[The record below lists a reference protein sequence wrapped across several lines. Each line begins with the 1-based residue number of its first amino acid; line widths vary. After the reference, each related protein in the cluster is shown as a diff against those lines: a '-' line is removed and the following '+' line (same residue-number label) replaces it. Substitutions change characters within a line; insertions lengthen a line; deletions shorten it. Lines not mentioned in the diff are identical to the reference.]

1 MMRWISRS
9 VVLGVLFSGIVSAKE
24 SVLVVYP
31 ENEVPLQPIYEAVM
45 TGIEH
50 QVGHTEQLAV
60 PADSQNI
67 QELLKPYHPD
77 HIIALGK
84 SATEAI
90 SHSGNQAQLRVG
102 MLAFKPPDYLGVS
115 LTLDSSHLAQKLKQ
129 LAPFIK
135 RVYAVQDTRHPAVS
149 ANKATK
155 PDTPEIVIREGED
168 MIATIR
174 LLGHLVEEEATT
186 SDAVLMPA
194 NLPNNIL
201 YEIARIAW
209 DRHIILLST
218 NLYHLENGAL
228 LVLYPDPIALGEQ
241 LGSQITNKKVV
252 SENLQS
258 VNAALNKLIAR
269 HLNIDFDAAML
280 GHFAVTIK

>member
-9 VVLGVLFSGIVSAKE
+9 VVLGILFSGIASAKE

-50 QVGHTEQLAV
+50 QVGHTEQLAL
-60 PADSQNI
+60 PPDTQNI
-67 QELLKPYHPD
+67 QAFVKPYHPD
-77 HIIALGK
+77 QIIALGK
-84 SATEAI
+84 TAADAMI
-90 SHSGNQAQLRVG
+90 QSGYPAQLRVG

-115 LTLDSSHLAQKLKQ
+115 LTLDSSHLAQQLKQ

-135 RVYAVQDTRHPAVS
+135 RVFVVQDTRHPAVS
-149 ANKATK
+149 ANKATAPSK
-155 PDTPEIVIREGED
+155 PEIVIREGED

-174 LLGHLVEEEATT
+174 LLGHLVEEEATA
-186 SDAVLMPA
+186 SDAVMMPA

-228 LVLYPDPIALGEQ
+228 MVLYPDPIALGEQ
-241 LGSQITNKKVV
+241 LGSQIIKKTAI

-269 HLNIDFDAAML
+269 HLNIDFDAATL
-280 GHFAVTIK
+280 SHFAVTIK